1 MKADLEG
8 GADSGTDF
16 LAGGSES
23 DRLKGKGG
31 DHNLRVN
38 AGDDCLGGGTES
50 DRLNGGSGEDLLK
63 GGAGNDVINAK
74 DGEPD
79 KVRCGFGD
87 DRATVDPTDAVKAC
101 EIVS

>member
-8 GADSGTDF
+8 GAHSGTDL

-23 DRLKGKGG
+23 DRHK
-31 DHNLRVN
+31 DLRVN
-38 AGDDCLGGGTES
+38 ARDDCLGGGTES
-50 DRLNGGSGEDLLK
+50 YRLNGGSGEDLLK

-79 KVRCGFGD
+79 RVRCGFGD
-87 DRATVDPTDAVKAC
+87 HRATVGPTDAVKAC

>member
-8 GADSGTDF
+8 GAHSGTDF

-23 DRLKGKGG
+23 DRHKG
-31 DHNLRVN
+31 LRVN
-38 AGDDCLGGGTES
+38 AGDDCLDGGTES

-79 KVRCGFGD
+79 RVRCGFGD

>member
-8 GADSGTDF
+8 GAHSGNDF
-16 LAGGSES
+16 LAGGSEGN
-23 DRLKGKGG
+23 RLKGKGG
-31 DHNLRVN
+31 DHNLRVK

-63 GGAGNDVINAK
+63 GGAGNDVTNAN

-87 DRATVDPTDAVKAC
+87 DRATADLADAVKAC

>member
-1 MKADLEG
+1 MKADLKG

-31 DHNLRVN
+31 DHDLRVN

-63 GGAGNDVINAK
+63 GGAGDDTINAK

-79 KVRCGFGD
+79 RVRCGFGN
-87 DRATVDPTDAVKAC
+87 DRATVDSVDTVHDC
-101 EIVS
+101 ETVG